1 MIAELPDKSP
11 INDAKL
17 WKFMNKFPGRQ
28 PLENIFP
35 DLHQAIFDLVT
46 VGAGA
51 HSRMRPDVSNSCKM
65 LDGFHAALWKEGYV
79 LSRQALY
86 LCLIPRRAD
95 SQEGKRHVRTVP
107 VRLRKVKNTLRNRHA
122 DADFKYAIKRQM
134 RDIVFW
140 I

>member
-1 MIAELPDKSP
+1 
-11 INDAKL
+11 
-17 WKFMNKFPGRQ
+17 
-28 PLENIFP
+28 
-35 DLHQAIFDLVT
+35 
-46 VGAGA
+46 
-51 HSRMRPDVSNSCKM
+51 MRPDVSNSCKM

-134 RDIVFW
+134 RDILFW

>member
-1 MIAELPDKSP
+1 MIAEPADKSP

-28 PLENIFP
+28 PLANIFP

-46 VGAGA
+46 LGAGA
-51 HSRMRPDVSNSCKM
+51 HSRIRPDVSNSCKM

-95 SQEGKRHVRTVP
+95 SQEGKRNVRTVP
-107 VRLRKVKNTLRNRHA
+107 VKNTLRNRHA
-122 DADFKYAIKRQM
+122 DFKYAIKR
-134 RDIVFW
+134 
-140 I
+140 